1 MAACDLCGQKL
12 SFMGGETFRAGDT
25 VQGISLGET
34 YTLCDNCMSLVNA
47 AKKQDAYAQNKIRIL
62 AKENIRDEHKR
73 QWLLSYLHI
82 QKTAEE
88 IAELEKLAKEQEE
101 RNQSAEEYRKA
112 EIARVMELVKEE
124 QKNFPPVFKM
134 EGCRGRSIEVY
145 TDRAIIFTDVTLGS
159 VLTSNAT
166 DGMKTIF
173 YHDVVGIQYKEPA
186 VTIGYLQL
194 ETASGQMNN
203 LASNQFSE
211 NTFTFEKN
219 TETVCMMKDYITWQ
233 VSQFKKK

>member
-1 MAACDLCGQKL
+1 
-12 SFMGGETFRAGDT
+12 
-25 VQGISLGET
+25 
-34 YTLCDNCMSLVNA
+34 MSLVNA

-82 QKTAEE
+82 QKTEEE
-88 IAELEKLAKEQEE
+88 IAEIERLAKEQEE
-101 RNQSAEEYRKA
+101 RNKSAEEYRKA
-112 EIARVMELVKEE
+112 EIARVMALVKEE
-124 QKNFPPVFKM
+124 QEKFPPVFKM
-134 EGCRGRSIEVY
+134 DGCRGRSIEVY
-145 TDRAIIFTDVTLGS
+145 TDRVVIMTDVTLGS
-159 VLTSNAT
+159 VMTSNAT
-166 DGMKTIF
+166 DGIKTIF
-173 YHDVVGIQYKEPA
+173 YHDIVGIQFKEP
-186 VTIGYLQL
+186 VITIGYLQL

-211 NTFTFEKN
+211 NTFTFEKD